1 MYFASIRTIARRLL
15 KGSNRTMAELR
26 IRDLDDDLHRAL
38 RHLAVERD
46 TSLNKLV
53 AELLQEAVDK
63 LSERTKGK
71 K

>member
-1 MYFASIRTIARRLL
+1 MVV
-15 KGSNRTMAELR
+15 GDMAELR

-53 AELLQEAVDK
+53 AELLQEAMDK
-63 LSERTKGK
+63 LSERAKGK